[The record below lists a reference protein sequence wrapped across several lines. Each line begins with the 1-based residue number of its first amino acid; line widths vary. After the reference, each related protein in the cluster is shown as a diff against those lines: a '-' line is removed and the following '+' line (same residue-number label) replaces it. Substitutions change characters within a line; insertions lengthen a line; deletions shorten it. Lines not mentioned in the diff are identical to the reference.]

1 MPSLATLVLSAS
13 VRNLTA
19 RRVKRFS
26 VAMHYKHE
34 EHMCGLSRVD
44 HPLAHMMRAY
54 EGAYTYT
61 IPKPHLCNGRK
72 WMSVRVDHG
81 GNKCNVHHGGIPY
94 AYTDYKPHVDERP
107 CDQAKFELNEHPCRF
122 GHHCGMGVVT
132 GDKSKCECAPNKPF
146 DFKFEHLRNA
156 PDVRGAPHYGAK
168 LVAGT
173 SNSITTLAQGEES
186 TSITT
191 LAVGEESEVT
201 ALPVVLRRGI
211 SCAALSRSSG
221 FRNAVGLVRHNT
233 RDEEDPASGAG
244 LTTLAV
250 GEEAG
255 SAVVTQMFAQN
266 KSRCR
271 K

>member
-1 MPSLATLVLSAS
+1 
-13 VRNLTA
+13 
-19 RRVKRFS
+19 
-26 VAMHYKHE
+26 
-34 EHMCGLSRVD
+34 MCGLSRVD

-54 EGAYTYT
+54 EGAYTFT

-94 AYTDYKPHVDERP
+94 AYTDYTPHIDERP
-107 CDQAKFELNEHPCRF
+107 CDKAKFELNEHPCRF

-168 LVAGT
+168 LVSGT
-173 SNSITTLAQGEES
+173 ANGITTLAQGEES
-186 TSITT
+186 TSVTT
-191 LAVGEESEVT
+191 LAVGEESGSGRVAGGITTLALGEESAAQRSAVAVEYSQRTRGGGSSVT
-201 ALPVVLRRGI
+201 TLATG
-211 SCAALSRSSG
+211 
-221 FRNAVGLVRHNT
+221 
-233 RDEEDPASGAG
+233 EEDPAGDAG

-255 SAVVTQMFAQN
+255 STAVTQMFAQN
-266 KSRCR
+266 K